1 MTKHPMHTLYPLI
14 LCTAFSALH
23 MQGKEQP
30 HIKLESKMLALVD
43 GSFVNADTV
52 EHIRIFQRDIINIL
66 WGDKGQGNAREA
78 RYLFDGK
85 KFGAQQL
92 ATFEDELA
100 SMRDVLSPQ
109 EFADLHTQLNRCLL
123 EMKKDMLESSNKLK
137 TIAAGSKGTM
147 GVLIEEDCEKRSNKN
162 SVLFIWA
169 KAKEEEEDVIFD
181 RHVKTVRDF
190 YTFSIDL
197 LNFLGDLVYSCPRA
211 VQQFEQRIQKWEK
224 IKSIMPSLSISA
236 QQEKEFLKHVKI
248 NHLDK
253 LSLGDITPG
262 KLKSLAAE
270 FIHS

>member
-1 MTKHPMHTLYPLI
+1 MMRHRTHALYPLI
-14 LCTAFSALH
+14 LCAALNFLPTH
-23 MQGKEQP
+23 TKEQ
-30 HIKLESKMLALVD
+30 HIKLESKMLSLVD
-43 GSFVNADTV
+43 GSFINADTV

-66 WGDKGQGNAREA
+66 WGDKGSGNARA
-78 RYLFDGK
+78 GRYLFDGK

-109 EFADLHTQLNRCLL
+109 EFADLHKQLDRCLV
-123 EMKKDMLESSNKLK
+123 EMKKDMLEASSKLK
-137 TIAAGSKGTM
+137 VIAAGSKGTM
-147 GVLIEEDCEKRSNKN
+147 GVLVEEDCEKRNNKN
-162 SVLFIWA
+162 SVLFVWA

-181 RHVKTVRDF
+181 RHVKKVREF

-211 VQQFEQRIQKWEK
+211 VHQFEQRIQKWEK
-224 IKSIMPSLSISA
+224 IKSLLPNLSIPA
-236 QQEKEFLKHVKI
+236 HQEKEFLKHVKI

-253 LSLGDITPG
+253 LSLSDITPG

-270 FIHS
+270 FIHG